1 LTILGFRSSLKDL
14 KDESAKALHR
24 RWGELLQE
32 LRVAQTG
39 VQILAGFLLMVPFSQ
54 GFADITD
61 ERKRAYVAVL
71 LGAVA
76 ATVLLLS
83 PVALHRALFERGQ
96 RPWIIVA
103 AHYLSLAGLLLLGA
117 TNVGAIWFVSD
128 YVLGE
133 TTGVVLACVLL
144 GLIVS
149 IWVILPMTIRRD
161 NVDD

>member
-1 LTILGFRSSLKDL
+1 MTILGSGSPLKDL
-14 KDESAKALHR
+14 TDESAKALHR
-24 RWGELLQE
+24 RWNELLQE

-54 GFADITD
+54 GFIDISD
-61 ERKRAYVAVL
+61 DRKRAYVAVL

-96 RPWIIVA
+96 RPWIIMA

-117 TNVGAIWFVSD
+117 TNVGAIWFVAD
-128 YVLGE
+128 FVLGA

-149 IWVILPMTIRRD
+149 LWVILPMLLHRPR
-161 NVDD
+161 NE

>member
-1 LTILGFRSSLKDL
+1 MDVDLRDERPKD
-14 KDESAKALHR
+14 LHR
-24 RWGELLQE
+24 RWNELLQE

-54 GFADITD
+54 GFADLAD
-61 ERKRAYVAVL
+61 DRKRVYVAVL
-71 LGAVA
+71 LGAVVS
-76 ATVLLLS
+76 TVLLLS

-103 AHYLSLAGLLLLGA
+103 AHYLSLVGLLLLGA

-133 TTGVVLACVLL
+133 TSGAVLASILL
-144 GLIVS
+144 GLIVTL
-149 IWVILPMTIRRD
+149 WVVLPVVIHRT
-161 NVDD
+161 VQDDDTS

>member
-1 LTILGFRSSLKDL
+1 MTILGSRSPLKDL
-14 KDESAKALHR
+14 SDESAKALHR

-39 VQILAGFLLMVPFSQ
+39 VQILACFLLMVPFSQ
-54 GFADITD
+54 GFAAIPDD
-61 ERKRAYVAVL
+61 RKRAYVAVL

-76 ATVLLLS
+76 ATILLLS
-83 PVALHRALFERGQ
+83 PVALHRALFERGH
-96 RPWIIVA
+96 RPWIIIA

-117 TNVGAIWFVSD
+117 SNVGAIWFVSD

-149 IWVILPMTIRRD
+149 LWVVLPMTIRRPED
-161 NVDD
+161 E